1 MQFLAR
7 YKFITLPPFLP
18 LSTEKQKERCM
29 DKLAMANGVEH
40 ITTMHRKARD
50 GK

>member
-1 MQFLAR
+1 MFVVILDTISCALQIYNSL
-7 YKFITLPPFLP
+7 
-18 LSTEKQKERCM
+18 EQQKERCM